1 MRRREVIAGLGAL
14 GIFGAGG
21 VAYSGAV
28 DNSFGSGE
36 QIEPVEIHRLDD
48 PDAPSGGVA
57 DATSSITF
65 GSPGGC
71 GAATELVS
79 LPERGQPTF
88 ISLFATWCGS
98 CEAKMGPLAE
108 VAPEFT
114 DSMQFV
120 SVTNEPIGQS
130 TSAGDVLEWWDEHD
144 GDWPLLHDEALAL
157 TREIGAQGVPYSA
170 LFDADNRLVWS
181 DSGYKSADEL
191 RTQLDSVV

>member
-28 DNSFGSGE
+28 ENPFGSGE
-36 QIEPVEIHRLDD
+36 QVESVEIHRLDD
-48 PDAPSGGVA
+48 PDIPSGGVA
-57 DATSSITF
+57 DATNSITF
-65 GSPGGC
+65 GTPGAC
-71 GAATELVS
+71 GAATELVR

-108 VAPEFT
+108 VAPEFADT
-114 DSMQFV
+114 MQFV

-130 TSAGDVLEWWDEHD
+130 TSAGDVLEWWDNHD
-144 GDWPLLHDEALAL
+144 GDWPLLHDEALNL

-170 LFDADNRLVWS
+170 LFDADNRVIWS

-191 RTQLDSVV
+191 REQLQRVA